1 MGVGVATPFPS
12 LVQPLHT
19 GGSGNHG
26 RYSDPQVDALLD
38 NAVATTDKAE
48 QAANYKQ
55 PEAIAG
61 KDLAI
66 GWYSRAYTGMLTRKN
81 VKGGV
86 CSTSRRVPRCGPT
99 HGWLIDGR
107 RCDRVRPPRPGNR

>member
-1 MGVGVATPFPS
+1 MATPFPS
-12 LVQPLHT
+12 LVSRCTPAAAAT
-19 GGSGNHG
+19 HG

-81 VKGGV
+81 VKGV
-86 CSTSRRVPRCGPT
+86 CSSSRRVPRCGPT

-107 RCDRVRPPRPGNR
+107 RLPDRVRPRPGNR